1 MGVRN
6 ALAAVAGRM
15 EDVIRRP
22 DRVLEGISEGPGAG
36 RRLTSLLLV
45 VVATS
50 LPFGMAT
57 GAYVGG
63 RQVWITGLKLPA
75 LLLSTLALCAPA
87 LVLAAPVLG
96 GRLAPRRALGIA
108 LLSVAATSVCLGS
121 LSPVVLVFSR
131 TLRLWNHTHY
141 VFLVLLLTLATS
153 LAGAVSVGYL
163 WRALGR
169 SGVRE
174 RRLRIVVAWLLLYQF
189 VGAQMAWILRPFVGS
204 SSDTI
209 RFEGNIY
216 EALPM
221 LVRAFFRGL
230 L

>member
-1 MGVRN
+1 MILRS
-6 ALAAVAGRM
+6 ALAAVAKGM
-15 EDVIRRP
+15 EDVVRRP
-22 DRVLEGISEGPGAG
+22 DRLLEEISEGPGAG
-36 RRLTSLLLV
+36 GRLASLLLV
-45 VVATS
+45 VVAAS
-50 LPFGMAT
+50 LPFGMAI

-63 RQVWITGLKLPA
+63 WQVLITGLKLPA

-87 LVLAAPVLG
+87 LALAGPVLG
-96 GRLAPRRALGIA
+96 ERLSPRRALSIA
-108 LLSVAATSVCLGS
+108 LLSVAATSVCLGG
-121 LSPVVLVFSR
+121 LSPIVLVFSR

-141 VFLVLLLTLATS
+141 VFLVLLLTAAAS
-153 LAGAVSVGYL
+153 LAGVVSVGYL
-163 WRALGR
+163 WRALR
-169 SGVRE
+169 SAGVGA

-230 L
+230 Q

>member
-1 MGVRN
+1 MI
-6 ALAAVAGRM
+6 AWDTLAAAVARL

-22 DRVLEGISEGPGAG
+22 DRVLQGVSEGPGSW
-36 RRLTSLLLV
+36 RRLGALLLV
-45 VVATS
+45 IVSTS

-75 LLLSTLALCAPA
+75 LLLATLALCAPA

-96 GRLAPRRALGIA
+96 ERLAPRRVIGIA

-174 RRLRIVVAWLLLYQF
+174 RRLRIVLAWLLLYQF

-204 SSDTI
+204 SADTV

-221 LVRAFFRGL
+221 LVRALLHGL
-230 L
+230 F